1 MAISDKMDTMGF
13 INICEKIIKTL
24 NDYKN
29 SGMTIDKFNET
40 IEQLDGEIDIYNET
54 IEQLD
59 GEIDIYKFL
68 FIKEIDKMISKMNRE
83 IDELESLEAHND
95 MPEDIKKLIELYLF

>member
-29 SGMTIDKFNET
+29 SGMTIDKF
-40 IEQLDGEIDIYNET
+40 NET